1 MAELPTGTV
10 TFLFTDLESSTRFW
24 EEQPEAMRGALARHD
39 GLLRDAVDVHG
50 GHVVKSTG
58 DGLHA
63 VFATAEGALEA
74 AVAGQIALGREMWAE
89 TGPLRARIGV
99 HTGVAEQ
106 RGGDY
111 FGPVVNRAARLMA
124 VAHPGQV
131 VCSQATADL
140 VRDALAPSVA
150 LSDLGEHRLRDLS
163 RPERVFQIQA
173 RGLQAEFGPLA
184 SLDAFPSN
192 LPVALTS
199 FVCRSRELSEVSEAL
214 EAARV
219 VTLTGV
225 GGVGKTRLALQAAAE
240 LVPRF

>member
-1 MAELPTGTV
+1 
-10 TFLFTDLESSTRFW
+10 FTDLESSTRFW

-39 GLLRDAVDVHG
+39 GLLRDAVDAHG

-63 VFATAEGALEA
+63 VFATAEGAIEA

-140 VRDALAPSVA
+140 VRDSLAPPAGLVE
-150 LSDLGEHRLRDLS
+150 LGRHQLRDLA
-163 RPERVFQIQA
+163 RPELVFQA
-173 RGLQAEFGPLA
+173 THP
-184 SLDAFPSN
+184 
-192 LPVALTS
+192 
-199 FVCRSRELSEVSEAL
+199 EL
-214 EAARV
+214 
-219 VTLTGV
+219 
-225 GGVGKTRLALQAAAE
+225 
-240 LVPRF
+240 